1 MKYLLNII
9 GIARYN
15 KIHYTEGDKDKRISY
30 CKNRGLIYAIAL
42 IGHWYVVDPKK
53 SAYKNGIIYLQK
65 VINGVKG
72 QRYISKE
79 EIKTAMR
86 PYRKRKHSLKIP
98 IDIEIIVK
106 NTIEIIHSMPALHKQ
121 CVEMNH
127 VYAEQNKV
135 NHLHCYRFLIGP
147 LIKHLD
153 IIHGAIDEKAP
164 IKDLYNSLTD
174 YHRLCKL

>member
-1 MKYLLNII
+1 MKYLLNRI

-15 KIHYTEGDKDKRISY
+15 KIHYKEGNNDKRISF
-30 CKNRGLIYAIAL
+30 CKNRGLIYAITL
-42 IGHWYVVDPKK
+42 IGRHYVSIPKK
-53 SAYKNGIIYLQK
+53 SPYKNGIVYLQK
-65 VINGVKG
+65 VINGTEG
-72 QRYISKE
+72 QRYISKA

-98 IDIEIIVK
+98 VDIETIVM
-106 NTIEIIHSMPALHKQ
+106 NTVEIIHSTTTLHKQ

-153 IIHGAIDEKAP
+153 IIHGAFDEKAP
-164 IKDLYNSLTD
+164 IKDLYNSLNG